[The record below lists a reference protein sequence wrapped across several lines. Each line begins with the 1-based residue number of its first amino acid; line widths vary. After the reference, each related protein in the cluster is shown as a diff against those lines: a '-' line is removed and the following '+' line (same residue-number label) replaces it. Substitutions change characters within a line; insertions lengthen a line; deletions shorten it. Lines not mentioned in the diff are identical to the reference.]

1 MDGCREIEVQE
12 NIARNNGKFGIDI
25 IRVIGGAMQRNAA
38 VDNGQ
43 PAAEGGVFGKGLPK
57 GGGSSSRAAGK

>member
-43 PAAEGGVFGKGLPK
+43 PAQLRVASSEGIT
-57 GGGSSSRAAGK
+57 